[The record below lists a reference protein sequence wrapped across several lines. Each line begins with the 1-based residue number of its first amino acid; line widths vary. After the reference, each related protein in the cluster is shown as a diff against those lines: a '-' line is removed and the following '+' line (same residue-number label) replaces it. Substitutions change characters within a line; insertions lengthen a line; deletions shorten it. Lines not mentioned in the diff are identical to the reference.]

1 MKVTIW
7 EYLITMML
15 TTGEYLILTIFL
27 GILLF
32 LTCRP
37 VHKKVWEYVT
47 VVAHKLESAIWWYND
62 ILLRRKYL
70 YFSLYLSYIFFT
82 YDFWFFTFRFYLCD
96 GCCSPALILLQM
108 SSLMINNKQII
119 TINKSMFWVSLLNL
133 NLRTWVIGFFTCKF
147 SVNISKQTTKGNFKD
162 WYVLMK

>member
-37 VHKKVWEYVT
+37 VHEKVWEYVT

-62 ILLRRKYL
+62 ILLSEKYL
-70 YFSLYLSYIFFT
+70 YFFYVSVLYIFYLWFLIF
-82 YDFWFFTFRFYLCD
+82 DFIYAMVVAPQLWFCYRCLASWSIT
-96 GCCSPALILLQM
+96 
-108 SSLMINNKQII
+108 NKLTQSI
-119 TINKSMFWVSLLNL
+119 SRCF
-133 NLRTWVIGFFTCKF
+133 GFHYWT
-147 SVNISKQTTKGNFKD
+147 
-162 WYVLMK
+162 